1 MDPVAEN
8 WNQKEKSRLRI
19 GTFNKRLHKL
29 TSTVF
34 YLGLVLSALF
44 FAYTPNKLNGTVLTM
59 YLGVTAFRL
68 IRLKVKPWGT
78 ILNEKAKPIH
88 LAVVKLI
95 NIEIPQL
102 SYPPVVTKESGR
114 YNFLVDKG
122 SYQVAL
128 EVKNPD
134 GLYKEIYRTDKISIP
149 SKFGSIGKDIKVTP
163 YL

>member
-1 MDPVAEN
+1 MH
-8 WNQKEKSRLRI
+8 S
-19 GTFNKRLHKL
+19 FLH
-29 TSTVF
+29 T
-34 YLGLVLSALF
+34 
-44 FAYTPNKLNGTVLTM
+44 
-59 YLGVTAFRL
+59 
-68 IRLKVKPWGT
+68 
-78 ILNEKAKPIH
+78 H

-102 SYPPVVTKESGR
+102 SYPPVVTKVSGR